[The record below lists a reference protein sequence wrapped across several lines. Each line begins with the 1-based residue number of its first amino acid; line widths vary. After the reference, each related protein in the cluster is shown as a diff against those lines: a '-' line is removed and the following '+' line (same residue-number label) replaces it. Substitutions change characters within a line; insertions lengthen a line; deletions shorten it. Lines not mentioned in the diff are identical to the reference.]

1 MAESGTTT
9 TLGSMSANDGFN
21 GGNGRPTDPQQP
33 EQLGSTWG
41 AVQWQ
46 DDQAAT
52 GSPADNP
59 VVTPP
64 ESAANGNEGASDQ
77 MPSLPDLGAFGAGFA
92 AAGREDAAA
101 AGEKNA
107 PVELSQQ
114 PEQQDQLERQ
124 ELPEEGHQP
133 EQENQQELAEESQQP
148 EQPELRDQEVVHP
161 EQPEQQQG
169 EQPLQPEEG
178 QQPEHSDQPELNFQF
193 GDVPAQAQQQDAAAQ
208 PETHEQHNTPDE
220 PEAAADPV
228 VNFGSESDENATR
241 AYDTQAFQSDAF
253 ASASEQQ
260 NADKSANDQPTEV
273 FQRDE
278 FGSEQVVGPHP
289 NDTQAD
295 GIHPDGNQTYGA
307 QSYGAQTYGGA
318 DQYSQPYSS
327 QPENQDGPEFTQA
340 SFTQQPYG
348 GAPQEQ
354 QPYNQQ
360 YGQQGDYQQAP
371 YLAGGA
377 PAPFQ
382 NAGPVPMH
390 PGDEQEPHHS
400 EPGDKKRRRRKSK
413 SHQADAATAPAGG
426 KKKRRTG
433 LIVTIAIIAVLAI
446 AAAVLVPLY
455 LHLQNQQRGDEL
467 AQEFNE
473 KVKAYEQSWGEDALA
488 AASGPEDFAK
498 VAGGKR
504 ESIFVMSA
512 DQKKQFEAVC
522 SDVQASKD
530 ARQKLADTK
539 APELPKD
546 EGARASEAYKKAEK
560 KSADLSGKE
569 RAKATEFLDESDKL
583 LSSMESLCGNL
594 GPYLDANQKLRD
606 IGDKDLPKTIT
617 VENGGTIVSDDGKVE
632 WKCTA
637 PEGCRDLYHK
647 DTRTKYADVI
657 DSMYTDYY
665 NTLADLFEKQCF
677 ADDFAQVCS
686 ESVEPFREAAKKS
699 KAYTD
704 YLRKTE
710 PVAEVGKPMYP
721 DEEKLLKE
729 ASGAQYAA
737 EEALVNAWRAKDGD
751 NPPASMG
758 DTPASIEAYYK
769 AKQEKVRELAAAV
782 GDGK

>member
-1 MAESGTTT
+1 MAESGTAT
-9 TLGSMSANDGFN
+9 TLESMSANDGFN

-46 DDQAAT
+46 DDQAAA
-52 GSPADNP
+52 GSPTENP

-64 ESAANGNEGASDQ
+64 ESAANGSDKASGQ
-77 MPSLPDLGAFGAGFA
+77 MPSLPDLSAFGAGFA

-101 AGEKNA
+101 AGEEDA
-107 PVELSQQ
+107 PIESSQQSEQQDLPERQDQ
-114 PEQQDQLERQ
+114 PEQQDQ
-124 ELPEEGHQP
+124 PEP
-133 EQENQQELAEESQQP
+133 N
-148 EQPELRDQEVVHP
+148 V
-161 EQPEQQQG
+161 
-169 EQPLQPEEG
+169 
-178 QQPEHSDQPELNFQF
+178 QF
-193 GDVPAQAQQQDAAAQ
+193 GDAPAPAQQQDAADEGEGEPAQQPDQQADQSEQEAEQSARADQQPDAAAQ
-208 PETHEQHNTPDE
+208 PETHEQHDTPDE
-220 PEAAADPV
+220 PEAAADPA
-228 VNFGSESDENATR
+228 VNFGSEADENATR

-260 NADKSANDQPTEV
+260 NADKTANDQPTEV

-278 FGSEQVVGPHP
+278 FGSEQVVGPYP
-289 NDTQAD
+289 NDAQAD
-295 GIHPDGNQTYGA
+295 GNHPDGNQAYGA

-318 DQYSQPYSS
+318 DRYSQPYSA

-340 SFTQQPYG
+340 AFTQQPYG
-348 GAPQEQ
+348 EAPQAPQEQ

-390 PGDEQEPHHS
+390 PADEQESHHS
-400 EPGDKKRRRRKSK
+400 EPSDKKRRRRKSK
-413 SHQADAATAPAGG
+413 SHQADAAAVAPAAGG

-569 RAKATEFLDESDKL
+569 RAKATEFLDEGDNL

-617 VENGGTIVSDDGKVE
+617 VENGGSIVSDDGTVE

-704 YLRKTE
+704 YLRNTE
-710 PVAEVGKPMYP
+710 PVAEVGKSMYP

-737 EEALVNAWRAKDGD
+737 EEALVNAWRAQDGD

-758 DTPASIEAYYK
+758 DTPASIEAYYQ
-769 AKQEKVRELAAAV
+769 AKQDKVRELAAAV

>member
-1 MAESGTTT
+1 
-9 TLGSMSANDGFN
+9 MSANDGFN
-21 GGNGRPTDPQQP
+21 GGGGRPDDPQQP

-64 ESAANGNEGASDQ
+64 ESAANGNEGVSGQ

-101 AGEKNA
+101 AGENNA
-107 PVELSQQ
+107 PVEPSQQ
-114 PEQQDQLERQ
+114 SD
-124 ELPEEGHQP
+124 
-133 EQENQQELAEESQQP
+133 LAEEGQQP
-148 EQPELRDQEVVHP
+148 EQPELQDKEAVHP
-161 EQPEQQQG
+161 EQSEHTDQ
-169 EQPLQPEEG
+169 QPLQAE
-178 QQPEHSDQPELNFQF
+178 QSDQPEPNVQF

-241 AYDTQAFQSDAF
+241 AYDTQAFRSDAF

-260 NADKSANDQPTEV
+260 DADKSANDQPTEV

-278 FGSEQVVGPHP
+278 FSGEQVVGPHP
-289 NDTQAD
+289 NDAQAG
-295 GIHPDGNQTYGA
+295 GIHSGGHQTYGA

-318 DQYSQPYSS
+318 GQYNQPYSS

-340 SFTQQPYG
+340 AFTQQPYG
-348 GAPQEQ
+348 ETPQEQ

-360 YGQQGDYQQAP
+360 YGQQGDYQRAP
-371 YLAGGA
+371 YFAGGA

-413 SHQADAATAPAGG
+413 SHQADAATATPAGGG

-473 KVKAYEQSWGEDALA
+473 KVKAYEQSWGEEALA

-522 SDVQASKD
+522 GDVQASKD
-530 ARQKLADTK
+530 ARQKLVDTK

-569 RAKATEFLDESDKL
+569 RAKVTEFLDESDKL
-583 LSSMESLCGNL
+583 LTSMESLCGNL

-617 VENGGTIVSDDGKVE
+617 VENGGSIVSDDGTVE

-758 DTPASIEAYYK
+758 DTPASIEAYYQ